1 MNGLIEGN
9 GKQILEDGTVITGNF
24 KHGKVQK
31 TAATP
36 DYHEKYVGTVFPVKL
51 PSVDSLDVVRKKL
64 NKLPRRAILSASIRV
79 FRAFRIMICLY
90 LYFQFNSIKLLGE

>member
-1 MNGLIEGN
+1 VNGLIEGN

-51 PSVDSLDVVRKKL
+51 PSVDSLDVVRK
-64 NKLPRRAILSASIRV
+64 NSTSSQGEPYFPRQLEYSGHSE
-79 FRAFRIMICLY
+79 L
-90 LYFQFNSIKLLGE
+90 